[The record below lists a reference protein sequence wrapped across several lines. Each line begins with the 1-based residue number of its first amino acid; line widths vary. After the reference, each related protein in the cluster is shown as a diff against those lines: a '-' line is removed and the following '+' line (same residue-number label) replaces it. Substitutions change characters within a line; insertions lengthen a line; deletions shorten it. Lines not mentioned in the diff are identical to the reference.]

1 MPTWNVGQ
9 TLAAAMP
16 KFEKTF
22 KDQVFDETVLLNFLK
37 NNGGI
42 ETKDGGASYIQVP
55 LMHARGTSEWFS
67 GTDVLDVTPVDTLD
81 AAQYYWRNLNASIV
95 ITLEDELNNTGK
107 EQIIDLL
114 DAKIMQAKLTI
125 ADNLNESIY
134 TGTGNEVKKRIVGLQ
149 TMVDTGTFAGIA
161 GGTYTDWQAYEE
173 NTATA
178 LTIAQMKTARNTI
191 NQGKGG
197 SPVKFIVTTQTLFE
211 KYESLLTPT
220 YQMDP
225 LVRSKEAQRLG
236 DVGFTALS
244 YAGIP
249 ISFDLDVPSGEMYFL
264 NSENL
269 KLYVHSMANNKMT
282 DSNSPVDQ
290 HVSVRH
296 IVMRC
301 ALGTNRRKSL
311 GKLTAKTA

>member
-1 MPTWNVGQ
+1 MATWNVGQ

-22 KDQVFDETVLLNFLK
+22 KDQVFDETVLLNYMK

-42 ETKDGGASYIQVP
+42 ETKDGGAAYIQVP
-55 LMHARGTSEWFS
+55 LMHAAGTSEWFS
-67 GTDVLDVTPVDTLD
+67 GTDVLDVSPVDTLD

-134 TGTGNEVKKRIVGLQ
+134 TGTGNEAKKRIVGLQ
-149 TMVDTGTFAGIA
+149 TLVDTGTVGGIA

-173 NTATA
+173 NTGGA
-178 LTIAQMKTARNTI
+178 LTIAYMKTARNTI

-197 SPVKFIVTTQTLFE
+197 SAVKFIVTTQTLFE
-211 KYESLLTPT
+211 KYEALLTPT

-225 LVRSKEAQRLG
+225 LVRSKEATRLG

-244 YAGIP
+244 YAGVP
-249 ISFDLDVPSGEMYFL
+249 VTFDVACPAGEMYFL
-264 NSENL
+264 NADNL

-282 DSNSPVDQ
+282 ESNSPVDQ
-290 HVSVRH
+290 HVAVRH

>member
-1 MPTWNVGQ
+1 MATWNVGQ

-37 NNGGI
+37 ANGGI

-55 LMHARGTSEWFS
+55 LMHAKGTSEWFS
-67 GTDVLDVTPVDTLD
+67 GTDTLNVTPIDTLD
-81 AAQYYWRNLNASIV
+81 AAQFYWRNLDSSIV

-134 TGTGNEVKKRIVGLQ
+134 TGTGAEARPRIVGLQ
-149 TMVDTGTFAGIA
+149 TLVDTGTVGGIA
-161 GGTYTDWQAYEE
+161 GATYTDWQSYEE
-173 NTATA
+173 NTGGA
-178 LTIAQMKTARNTI
+178 LTIAYMKTARNTI

-197 SPVKFIVTTQTLFE
+197 SPVSFIVTTQTLFE

-225 LVRSKEAQRLG
+225 MVRSKEAERLG

-244 YAGIP
+244 YAGVP
-249 ISFDLDVPSGEMYFL
+249 VVFDEACPSGEMYFL
-264 NSENL
+264 NAKNL

-282 DSNSPVDQ
+282 ESNSPVDQ
-290 HVSVRH
+290 HVAVRH

>member
-22 KDQVFDETVLLNFLK
+22 KDQVFDETVLLNYLK

-42 ETKDGGASYIQVP
+42 ETKDGGANYIQVP
-55 LMHARGTSEWFS
+55 VMHATGTSEWFS
-67 GTDVLDVTPVDTLD
+67 GTDSLDVTPVDTLD

-125 ADNLNESIY
+125 ADNLNSSLY
-134 TGTGNEVKKRIVGLQ
+134 TGTGAEARKKIVGLQ
-149 TMVDTGTFAGIA
+149 TLVDTGTVGGIA

-225 LVRSKEAQRLG
+225 LVRSKEAERLG

-244 YAGIP
+244 YAGVP
-249 ISFDLDVPSGEMYFL
+249 ISFDLDVPAGEMYFL
-264 NSENL
+264 NADNL

-282 DSNSPVDQ
+282 ESNSPVDQ
-290 HVSVRH
+290 HVAVRH

>member
-1 MPTWNVGQ
+1 MATWNVGQ

-16 KFEKTF
+16 RFEKSF
-22 KDQVFDETVLLNFLK
+22 KDQVFDQTVLLNFMK
-37 NNGGI
+37 SNGGI
-42 ETKDGGASYIQVP
+42 ETKSGGAAYVQIP
-55 LMHARGTSEWFS
+55 LAHARGTSEWFS
-67 GTDVLDVTPVDTLD
+67 GADSLDVTPVDTLD
-81 AAQYYWRNLNASIV
+81 AAQFYWRNLNASIT

-107 EQIIDLL
+107 EQIVDLL
-114 DAKIMQAKLTI
+114 DAKITQAKLTI
-125 ADNLNESIY
+125 AENLNESLF
-134 TGTGNEVKKRIVGLQ
+134 TGTGNEARKRIVGLQ
-149 TMVDTGTFAGIA
+149 TLVDDGTVGGIA
-161 GGTYTDWQAYEE
+161 GATYSDWRSYLEE
-173 NTATA
+173 NATA
-178 LTIAQMKTARNTI
+178 LTIAHLKTARNTI

-197 SPVKFIVTTQTLFE
+197 SPVKIIVTNQTLFE

-225 LVRSKEAQRLG
+225 LVKSKEAERLG

-249 ISFDLDVPSGEMYFL
+249 MVWDADCPTGEVYLL
-264 NSENL
+264 NAENL
-269 KLYVHSMANNKMT
+269 KLFVHDMANMKT
-282 DSNSPVDQ
+282 TESNSPVDQ

-311 GKLTAKTA
+311 GKLSGKTA

>member
-16 KFEKTF
+16 RFEKTF
-22 KDQVFDETVLLNFLK
+22 KDQVFSETPLLNYLK
-37 NNGGI
+37 NNGGV
-42 ETKDGGASYIQVP
+42 EELDGGASYVQVP
-55 LMHARGTSEWFS
+55 LMHAAGTSEWFS
-67 GTDVLDVTPVDTLD
+67 GTDSLDVTPVDTLD

-95 ITLEDELNNTGK
+95 ITLEDELNNSGK
-107 EQIIDLL
+107 EQIVRLL
-114 DAKIMQAKLTI
+114 DAKIKQAKLTI
-125 ADNLNESIY
+125 ADNLSSSIY
-134 TGTGNEVKKRIVGLQ
+134 TGTGTESRKKIVGLQ
-149 TMVDTGTFAGIA
+149 TLVGTGTVGGIA
-161 GGTYTDWQAYEE
+161 GATYADWRSYVES
-173 NTATA
+173 TSTA
-178 LTIAQMKTARNTI
+178 LTIAHMKTARNTI
-191 NQGKGG
+191 NLGKGG
-197 SPVKFIVTTQTLFE
+197 SPVKFIPTTQTLFE

-225 LVRSKEAQRLG
+225 MVRSKEAERLG

-244 YAGIP
+244 YAGVPVVI
-249 ISFDLDVPSGEMYFL
+249 DEDVPSGEMYFL
-264 NSENL
+264 NADNL

-282 DSNSPVDQ
+282 ESNSPVDQ

>member
-16 KFEKTF
+16 RFEKSF
-22 KDQVFDETVLLNFLK
+22 KDQVFNETVLLNYMK
-37 NNGGI
+37 ANGGV
-42 ETKDGGASYIQVP
+42 ESKSGGASYVQVP
-55 LMHARGTSEWFS
+55 LAHAVGVSEWFG
-67 GTDVLDVTPVDTLD
+67 GTDVLNVTPVDTLD

-107 EQIIDLL
+107 EQIVDLL
-114 DAKIMQAKLTI
+114 EAKIKQAKLTI
-125 ADNLNESIY
+125 AESLNESMY
-134 TGTGNEVKKRIVGLQ
+134 TGTGTESRKRIVGLQ
-149 TMVDTGTFAGIA
+149 TLVGTGTVGGIA
-161 GGTYTDWQAYEE
+161 GATYSDWRAYTEA
-173 NTATA
+173 TSTA
-178 LTIAQMKTARNTI
+178 LTIAHLKIARNTI

-197 SPVKFIVTTQTLFE
+197 SPVKIIVGTQTLFE

-225 LVRSKEAQRLG
+225 QVKSKEAERLG
-236 DVGFTALS
+236 DVGFSALS

-249 ISFDLDVPSGEMYFL
+249 FVWDSDVPSGEVYL
-264 NSENL
+264 LSAENL
-269 KLYVHSMANNKMT
+269 KLFVHDMANMKT
-282 DSNSPVDQ
+282 TEANSPVDQ
-290 HVSVRH
+290 HVTVRH

-311 GKLTAKTA
+311 GKLSAKTA

>member
-16 KFEKTF
+16 RFEKTF
-22 KDQVFDETVLLNFLK
+22 KDQIFDETPLLNYMK
-37 NNGGI
+37 ANGGI
-42 ETKDGGASYIQVP
+42 ETRSGGAQYIQVP
-55 LMHARGTSEWFS
+55 LLHAAGISEWFS
-67 GTDVLDVTPVDTLD
+67 GTDSLDVSPVDTLD
-81 AAQYYWRNLNASIV
+81 AAQFYWRNLNASIV

-114 DAKIMQAKLTI
+114 DAKITQAKLSI
-125 ADNLNESIY
+125 SDNLNDSIY
-134 TGTGNEVKKRIVGLQ
+134 TGTGNEARKKIVGLQ
-149 TMVDTGTFAGIA
+149 TLVGTGTVGGIA
-161 GGTYTDWQAYEE
+161 GGTYTDWRSYVESSAG
-173 NTATA
+173 A
-178 LTIAQMKTARNTI
+178 LTIAQIKTARNTI

-197 SPVKFIVTTQTLFE
+197 SPVKIIVTTQTLFE

-225 LVRSKEAQRLG
+225 LVRSKEVERLG

-249 ISFDLDVPSGEMYFL
+249 MVWDASCPTGEMYLL
-264 NSENL
+264 NAENL
-269 KLYVHSMANNKMT
+269 KLYVHDMANNKMT
-282 DSNSPVDQ
+282 EENSPVNQ

>member
-16 KFEKTF
+16 RFEKTF
-22 KDQVFDETVLLNFLK
+22 KDQVFDETVILNYLK

-55 LMHARGTSEWFS
+55 LMHAVGTSEWFS
-67 GTDVLDVTPVDTLD
+67 GTDSLNVTPVDTLD
-81 AAQYYWRNLNASIV
+81 AAQYYWRNINASIV
-95 ITLEDELNNTGK
+95 ITMEDELNNTGK
-107 EQIIDLL
+107 EQIVSLL
-114 DAKIMQAKLTI
+114 DAKIKQAKLTI
-125 ADNLNESIY
+125 SDSLNESIY
-134 TGTGNEVKKRIVGLQ
+134 TGTGSEPRKRIVGLQ
-149 TMVDTGTFAGIA
+149 TLVGTGTVAGIA
-161 GGTYTDWQAYEE
+161 GATYTDWQSYVES
-173 NTATA
+173 TSTA

-225 LVRSKEAQRLG
+225 LVRSKEVERLG

-249 ISFDLDVPSGEMYFL
+249 VVFDEDVPSGEMYFL
-264 NSENL
+264 NAENL

-282 DSNSPVDQ
+282 EANSPVDQ
-290 HVSVRH
+290 HVTVRH

-301 ALGTNRRKSL
+301 ALGSDRRKSL

>member
-1 MPTWNVGQ
+1 MPVWNVGQ

-16 KFEKTF
+16 RFEKTF
-22 KDQVFDETVLLNFLK
+22 KDQVFDETVLLNFMK
-37 NNGGI
+37 SNGGI
-42 ETKDGGASYIQVP
+42 ESKSGGASYVQVP
-55 LMHARGTSEWFS
+55 LMHAQGTSEWFS
-67 GTDVLDVTPVDTLD
+67 GADTLNVSPVDTLD
-81 AAQYYWRNLNASIV
+81 AAQYYWRNLDASIT

-107 EQIIDLL
+107 EQIVDLL

-125 ADNLNESIY
+125 SANLNESLF
-134 TGTGNEVKKRIVGLQ
+134 TGTGNEARKRIVGLQ
-149 TMVDTGTFAGIA
+149 TLAGTGTVGGISGTNFPDWRA
-161 GGTYTDWQAYEE
+161 YVESTGG
-173 NTATA
+173 A

-197 SPVKFIVTTQTLFE
+197 SPVKIIVTTQTLFE

-225 LVRSKEAQRLG
+225 LVRSKEAERLG

-249 ISFDLDVPSGEMYFL
+249 VVFDQDVPSGEMYFL
-264 NSENL
+264 NGENL
-269 KLYVHSMANNKMT
+269 KLYVHEMANNKMT
-282 DSNSPVDQ
+282 ESNSPVDQ

-311 GKLTAKTA
+311 GKFTGKTA

>member
-1 MPTWNVGQ
+1 MPVWNVGQ
-9 TLAAAMP
+9 ALAAAMP
-16 KFEKTF
+16 RFEKTF
-22 KDQVFDETVLLNFLK
+22 KDQVFDDTVTLNYLK
-37 NNGGI
+37 NNGGV
-42 ETKDGGASYIQVP
+42 ETKSGGASYIQVP
-55 LMHARGTSEWFS
+55 LMHAAGTSEWFS
-67 GTDVLDVTPVDTLD
+67 GADTVDVTPVDTLD
-81 AAQYYWRNLNASIV
+81 AAQYYWRNLNAPIT

-107 EQIIDLL
+107 EQIVDLL

-125 ADNLNESIY
+125 SANLNESLY
-134 TGTGNEVKKRIVGLQ
+134 TGTGNEARKRIVGLQ
-149 TMVDTGTFAGIA
+149 TLVDDGTVGGIA
-161 GGTYTDWQAYEE
+161 GGTYPNWRAYLEE
-173 NTATA
+173 NATA

-197 SPVKFIVTTQTLFE
+197 SPVKIIVTTQTLFE

-225 LVRSKEAQRLG
+225 LVRSKEAERLG

-244 YAGIP
+244 YAGVP
-249 ISFDLDVPSGEMYFL
+249 ISYDLDVPAGEMYFL
-264 NSENL
+264 NAENL
-269 KLYVHSMANNKMT
+269 KLYVHDMANMKST
-282 DSNSPVDQ
+282 EPNSPVDQ
-290 HVSVRH
+290 HVTVRH

>member
-1 MPTWNVGQ
+1 MPTWNIGQ

-16 KFEKTF
+16 RFEKTF
-22 KDQVFDETVLLNFLK
+22 KDQVFDETVLLNFMK
-37 NNGGI
+37 ANGGI
-42 ETKDGGASYIQVP
+42 ETKDGGASYVQVP
-55 LMHARGTSEWFS
+55 LLHAAGTSEWFA
-67 GTDVLDVTPVDTLD
+67 GTDSLDVSPVDTLD

-95 ITLEDELNNTGK
+95 ITLEDELNNTGR
-107 EQIIDLL
+107 EQIVDLL

-125 ADNLNESIY
+125 SANLNESLF
-134 TGTGNEVKKRIVGLQ
+134 TGTGVEAKKRIVGLQ
-149 TMVDTGTFAGIA
+149 TLVGTGSVGGINGA
-161 GGTYTDWQAYEE
+161 LYTDWRSYVESSAG
-173 NTATA
+173 A

-197 SPVKFIVTTQTLFE
+197 SPVKIIATTQTLFE

-225 LVRSKEAQRLG
+225 LVRSKEAERLG

-249 ISFDLDVPSGEMYFL
+249 VVFDLDVPSGEMYFL
-264 NSENL
+264 NGENL
-269 KLYVHSMANNKMT
+269 KLFVHSMANNKMT
-282 DSNSPVDQ
+282 EANSPVDQ

-301 ALGTNRRKSL
+301 ALATNRRKSL

>member
-16 KFEKTF
+16 RFEKSF
-22 KDQVFDETVLLNFLK
+22 KDQVFDETPLLNFMK
-37 NNGGI
+37 ANGGI
-42 ETKDGGASYIQVP
+42 ESKSGGASYVQVP
-55 LMHARGTSEWFS
+55 LLHAAGTSEWFG
-67 GTDVLDVTPVDTLD
+67 GTDSLDVSPVDTLD
-81 AAQYYWRNLNASIV
+81 AAQFYWRNLNASIV

-107 EQIIDLL
+107 EQIVDLL
-114 DAKIMQAKLTI
+114 EAKITQAKLTI
-125 ADNLNESIY
+125 ADNLNDSIF
-134 TGTGNEVKKRIVGLQ
+134 TGTGNEPRKKIVGLQ
-149 TMVDTGTFAGIA
+149 TLVDTGTVGGIA
-161 GGTYTDWQAYEE
+161 GATYADWRSYKE
-173 NTATA
+173 ATGGA
-178 LTIAQMKTARNTI
+178 LTIAYIKTARNTI

-197 SPVKFIVTTQTLFE
+197 SPVKIMVTTQTLFE

-225 LVRSKEAQRLG
+225 LVRSKEAERLG

-249 ISFDLDVPSGEMYFL
+249 MVWDASCPAGEFYLL
-264 NSENL
+264 NPENL
-269 KLYVHSMANNKMT
+269 KLFVHDMANMKT
-282 DSNSPVDQ
+282 TEPNSPIDQ
-290 HVSVRH
+290 HVTVRH

-311 GKLTAKTA
+311 GKLTGKTA

>member
-1 MPTWNVGQ
+1 MPTWNIGQ

-16 KFEKTF
+16 RFEKEF
-22 KDQVFDETVLLNFLK
+22 KDQVFNDTVLLNHMK

-42 ETKDGGASYIQVP
+42 ETKSGGARYVQVP
-55 LMHARGTSEWFS
+55 LMHAKGTSQWFS
-67 GTDVLDVTPVDTLD
+67 GTDSLNVDPVDTLD
-81 AAQYYWRNLNASIV
+81 AAQFYWRMLNAPIT

-107 EQIIDLL
+107 EQIVDLL

-125 ADNLNESIY
+125 QDSLNTSLF
-134 TGTGNEVKKRIVGLQ
+134 TGTGLEVSPQIVGLQ
-149 TMVDTGTFAGIA
+149 TLVGTGNVGGID
-161 GGTYTDWQAYEE
+161 GTTYTDWRSYVDS
-173 NTATA
+173 NATA
-178 LTIAQMKTARNTI
+178 LTIAQIKTARNTI

-197 SPVKFIVTTQTLFE
+197 SPVSIIVTTQTLFE

-225 LVRSKEAQRLG
+225 LVRSKEVERLG
-236 DVGFTALS
+236 DVGFTALA

-249 ISFDLDVPSGEMYFL
+249 MVWDAIVPSGEMYFL
-264 NSENL
+264 NTKNL
-269 KLYVHSMANNKMT
+269 KLFVHEKANMKNT
-282 DSNSPVDQ
+282 EPNSPVNQ
-290 HVSVRH
+290 HLTVQH

-311 GKLTAKTA
+311 GKLTAKTG

>member
-1 MPTWNVGQ
+1 MPR
-9 TLAAAMP
+9 
-16 KFEKTF
+16 FEKTF
-22 KDQVFDETVLLNFLK
+22 KDQVFDETVTLNFLK

-42 ETKDGGASYIQVP
+42 ETKSGGASYIQVP
-55 LMHARGTSEWFS
+55 LLHAAGTSEWFA
-67 GTDVLDVTPVDTLD
+67 GADTLDVSPVDTLD
-81 AAQYYWRNLNASIV
+81 AAQYYWRNLNASIT
-95 ITLEDELNNTGK
+95 ITMEDELNNTGK
-107 EQIIDLL
+107 EQIVDLL

-125 ADNLNESIY
+125 SANLNESLF
-134 TGTGNEVKKRIVGLQ
+134 TGTGNEARKRIVGMQ
-149 TMVDTGTFAGIA
+149 TLIDTGTVGGIA
-161 GGTYTDWQAYEE
+161 GATYPDWRAYKE
-173 NTATA
+173 ATGGA
-178 LTIAQMKTARNTI
+178 LTIAYMKTARNTI

-225 LVRSKEAQRLG
+225 LVRSKEAERLG

-249 ISFDLDVPSGEMYFL
+249 ISWDADVPSGEMYFL
-264 NSENL
+264 NAENL
-269 KLYVHSMANNKMT
+269 KLFVHEMANNKMT
-282 DSNSPVDQ
+282 ESNAPVDQ

-311 GKLTAKTA
+311 GKLTGKTA